1 MRRLTRVLAAAA
13 VVAAVAAP
21 GTATAQAS
29 SADITIRAGTVL
41 DGRGGALRDAVVT
54 VRDGRVVSVGPL
66 ARGARVTYDLPG
78 LTLVPGLIDT
88 HVHLT
93 WYITSRERLHV
104 SGDGDTPA
112 DEALAAAG
120 NAWRTL
126 HAGFTTVQSLGAL
139 EDKALRDAINRGVI
153 PGPRII
159 TSLGSLN
166 EHSGD
171 PDALRAAVRGLKAN
185 GADVIKL
192 FASKS
197 IREGGGQT
205 MTLEQLTAACN
216 EAHAQG
222 LRAVVHAHDAAS
234 VLAAVRAGCD
244 QVEHGLFADDAARR
258 AMAEHGTWFDP
269 QCGLVFRNYLD
280 HKPWFNGIGNYNAE
294 GFAAM
299 EAVVPRAPKLIAAA
313 AVTPGLKMVFGT
325 DAVAGAHGHNAD
337 ELTCRGGAGG
347 QPLADL
353 LKSVTSLAAQS
364 LGLQG
369 EVGAIAPGLR
379 ADLVALDGDPL
390 RDATAYGRVAF
401 VMKGGMVVRN
411 DRGTAPAP

>member
-1 MRRLTRVLAAAA
+1 MRRLTRLLTLIVVGLTPRGAAAQRL
-13 VVAAVAAP
+13 P
-21 GTATAQAS
+21 
-29 SADITIRAGTVL
+29 ADITIHAGTVL
-41 DGRGGALRDAVVT
+41 DGRGGVQRHAVVT
-54 VRDGRVVSVGPL
+54 VRDGRIVSVAPY
-66 ARGARVTYDLPG
+66 ARAAHVTYDLPA
-78 LTLVPGLIDT
+78 LTLMPGLIDT

-104 SGDGDTPA
+104 ANDGDTPA

-126 HAGFTTVQSLGAL
+126 HAGFTTVQSLGAA
-139 EDKALRDAINRGVI
+139 EDKPLRSAIDRGVI

-166 EHSGD
+166 ERSGGA
-171 PDALRAAVRGLKAN
+171 DALRDSVRAFKAR

-205 MTLEQLTAACN
+205 MTLDQLTAACG

-234 VLAAVRAGCD
+234 VLAAVNAGCD

-258 AMAEHGTWFDP
+258 AMAEKGTWFDP

-299 EAVVPRAPKLIAAA
+299 EAVVARAPKLIAAA
-313 AVTPGLKMVFGT
+313 AATPGLKMVFGT
-325 DAVAGAHGHNAD
+325 DAVSGAHGHNAD
-337 ELTCRGGAGG
+337 ELACRGGPGG
-347 QPLADL
+347 QPLPAL
-353 LKSVTSLAAQS
+353 FTSVTSLAAQS
-364 LGLQG
+364 LGLQA
-369 EVGAIAPGLR
+369 EIGAIAPGLR
-379 ADLVALDGDPL
+379 ADLVAIDGDPL
-390 RDATAYGRVAF
+390 RDARAYRRVAF
-401 VMKGGMVVRN
+401 VMKGGTVVRN
-411 DRGTAPAP
+411 DHGTAAP

>member
-1 MRRLTRVLAAAA
+1 MRPLIRVLVALLVLLAPL
-13 VVAAVAAP
+13 VVRAQRAP
-21 GTATAQAS
+21 
-29 SADITIRAGTVL
+29 ADVTIRAGTVL
-41 DGRGGALRDAVVT
+41 DGRGGALRNAVVT
-54 VRDGRVVSVGPL
+54 VRDGRIVSVGPL
-66 ARGARVTYDLPG
+66 ARGAHVTYDLPA

-88 HVHLT
+88 HIHLT
-93 WYITSRERLHV
+93 WYITSHERLHV
-104 SGDGDTPA
+104 SSDGDSPA

-126 HAGFTTVQSLGAL
+126 QAGFTTAQSLGAP
-139 EDKALRDAINRGVI
+139 EDKALRDAIDRGVI
-153 PGPRII
+153 VGPRIL
-159 TSLGSLN
+159 TSLSSLN
-166 EHSGD
+166 ERSGD
-171 PDALRAAVRGLKAN
+171 AEALRDSVRRFKAR

-197 IREGGGQT
+197 IRDGGGQT
-205 MTLEQLTAACN
+205 MTLDQLKAACG

-234 VLAAVRAGCD
+234 VLAAVHAGCD
-244 QVEHGLFADDAARR
+244 QVEHGLFADDVARR
-258 AMAEHGTWFDP
+258 AMAEQGTWFDP

-299 EAVVPRAPKLIAAA
+299 EAVVARAPKLIAAA
-313 AVTPGLKMVFGT
+313 AATPGLKLVFGT

-337 ELTCRGGAGG
+337 ELACRGGPGG
-347 QPLADL
+347 QPLAEL
-353 LKSVTSLAAQS
+353 LKSATSLAAQS
-364 LGLQG
+364 LGLQA

-390 RDATAYGRVAF
+390 RDVTAYGRVVF

-411 DRGTAPAP
+411 ERGTASVP